1 MSSVSTQYNFTKE
14 DYTAYYNHVM
24 WASGAKKKERIN
36 NLLKTLGNVLVFG
49 AIFFY
54 VSGRQYSLKII
65 LPAFIIIIGISAL
78 SLFVYKT
85 KLDKQLEAFLENDEN
100 KNIFIAN
107 SLFANEKEITI
118 KTEFAQH
125 TYRWQSFINKVEID
139 THYFLFIN
147 AVQAIIIPKKAF
159 INNDE
164 KIAFDK
170 ILSSTLPLEIQLKQ
184 DIRNGGK

>member
-14 DYTAYYNHVM
+14 DYTAYYHHVM
-24 WASGAKKKERIN
+24 WSSGAKKKERIN
-36 NLLKTLGNVLVFG
+36 NLLKTLGNIVVFG
-49 AIFFY
+49 AIFY
-54 VSGRQYSLKII
+54 YASGRQFS
-65 LPAFIIIIGISAL
+65 FTIIIPVFILIFGLSAI
-78 SLFVYKT
+78 SLFLYKT
-85 KLDKQLEAFLENDEN
+85 KLDKQLEAFLENEEN
-100 KNIFIAN
+100 KNIFISN
-107 SLFANEKEITI
+107 SLFANEQELTI
-118 KTEFAQH
+118 KTEFVQH
-125 TYRWQSFINKVEID
+125 TYRWKSFINKVEID